1 MQFTLEG
8 VCQCPRRAFLIS
20 TALIDEEYQITKLGQ
35 CPRRAFLISTVP
47 EVPETPEVPEM
58 CQCPR
63 RAFLISTVPSGNP
76 HKHWLSS
83 LIFAGICQTILKT
96 AVFLQF
102 FGLFIICSYFSVLI
116 SSFHTPII
124 LQSPRNENPFPYIQK
139 CNTAPW
145 IFRFP
150 SHIFFCYPVIS
161 I

>member
-1 MQFTLEG
+1 MLKCKR
-8 VCQCPRRAFLIS
+8 CQCPKRAFLIS
-20 TALIDEEYQITKLGQ
+20 TQRGTRQGCRHAKWCQ
-35 CPRRAFLISTVP
+35 CPKRAFLISTFPAKIYAPKV
-47 EVPETPEVPEM
+47 TA
-58 CQCPR
+58 CQCPK

-76 HKHWLSS
+76 CKHWLSS

-124 LQSPRNENPFPYIQK
+124 LQSSRIENPFPYIQK

-150 SHIFFCYPVIS
+150 IHIFFCYTVIS

>member
-1 MQFTLEG
+1 MGLGVNALSGLFSFLHCNENFTGL
-8 VCQCPRRAFLIS
+8 RLN
-20 TALIDEEYQITKLGQ
+20 
-35 CPRRAFLISTVP
+35 
-47 EVPETPEVPEM
+47 M
-58 CQCPR
+58 CQCPK

-76 HKHWLSS
+76 CKHWLSS

-96 AVFLQF
+96 VVFLQF

-150 SHIFFCYPVIS
+150 SHIFFCYTVIS